1 MMNEIPGNFLL
12 VDSDQPLR
20 KNRLFEPGHMKLL
33 VLFLIEQAPRYG
45 YEIIKGIGELV
56 GGGYTPSTGTIYPT
70 LSYLEDM
77 RFVGIEKPDGDRKHY
92 TITDAGINHLNDKRE
107 HLEHIFGRLE
117 TRREIQ
123 NNDQYLDI
131 YRAMENLKTA
141 LRLKL
146 KNSALNDETIRQI
159 AKSIDQAAVGISH
172 IKNEVVL

>member
-1 MMNEIPGNFLL
+1 MNEILGNFLL
-12 VDSDQPLR
+12 VDSDQPSR
-20 KNRLFEPGHMKLL
+20 KSRLFEPGHMKLL

-56 GGGYTPSTGTIYPT
+56 GGGYSPSTGTIYPT

-77 RFVGIEKPDGDRKHY
+77 EFVGIEKSDSDRKQY
-92 TITDAGINHLNDKRE
+92 KITVAGINHLKGQKE
-107 HLEHIFGRLE
+107 HLEHILGRLE

-131 YRAMENLKTA
+131 YRAMENLKTS

-146 KNSALNDETIRQI
+146 KNSALTEETIHQI
-159 AKSIDQAAVGISH
+159 AKSIDQAAVCISR
-172 IKNEVVL
+172 IKNEEVL